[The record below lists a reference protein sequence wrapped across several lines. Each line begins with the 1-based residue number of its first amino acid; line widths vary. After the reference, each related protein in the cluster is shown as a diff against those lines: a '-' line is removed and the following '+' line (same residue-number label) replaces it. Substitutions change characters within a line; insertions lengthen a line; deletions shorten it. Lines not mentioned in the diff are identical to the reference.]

1 MNDNEVGKQ
10 IDQMVRFIKQEAE
23 EKANEIAI
31 SAEEE
36 FNIAKLQMLE
46 NEKQKIR
53 KEYERREGQITVKR
67 KIEASKQLNESRLR
81 VLQAREGVLDGL
93 TKAARDQMAAVTKDK
108 AAYSALLA
116 NLLVQALYKLSEPK
130 CVVKCRKVDLPL
142 VKEVLEP
149 AKKKYAQEYGQGT
162 PLLSIDERDF
172 LPPPPTGDDE
182 VESCIGGIAVTSD
195 DGKIVCSN
203 TLDDR
208 LRIAYQ
214 ANLPRVREVLF
225 GKVVRA

>member
-1 MNDNEVGKQ
+1 MNDSEVVKQ

-31 SAEEE
+31 SSEEE
-36 FNIAKLQMLE
+36 FNISKLQLLE
-46 NEKQKIR
+46 LEKQKIR

-67 KIEASKQLNESRLR
+67 KIEASKQLNESRLK
-81 VLQAREGVLDGL
+81 VLQAREVVLADLVREAREKLAAL
-93 TKAARDQMAAVTKDK
+93 TKDRSK
-108 AAYSALLA
+108 YSALLSD
-116 NLLVQALYKLSEPK
+116 LLVQALYKLSEPK
-130 CVVKCRKVDLPL
+130 CFVRCRQCDLPL

-149 AKKKYAQEYGQGT
+149 SKKKYSSTFGQGT
-162 PLLSIDERDF
+162 PLVSIDEKTF

-182 VESCIGGIAVTSD
+182 IESCIGGIAVVSD

-208 LRIAYQ
+208 LRISYQ
-214 ANLPRVREVLF
+214 GNLPSVREMLF
-225 GKVVRA
+225 GQAK